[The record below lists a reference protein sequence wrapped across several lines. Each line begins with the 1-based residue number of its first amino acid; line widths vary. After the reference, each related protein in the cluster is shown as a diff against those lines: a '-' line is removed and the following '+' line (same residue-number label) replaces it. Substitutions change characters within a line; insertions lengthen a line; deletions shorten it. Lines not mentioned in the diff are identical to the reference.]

1 VELDLERYFDQ
12 CVKWGAS
19 YEPRH
24 FELEFGWGEGGRL
37 ENDPEHALALADGRL
52 RLHGRV
58 DRVDVDEHGSR
69 AIVYDYKGRA
79 VDKPDD
85 WLERR
90 TLQLPLYMIAA
101 RELLDVEPVGGF
113 YQPIGARPND
123 RKARGVLVDGADD
136 AIDSVRGD
144 RRDADE
150 VRELLD
156 AVVGLA
162 LDAIAGI
169 EAGAVQPRPLTCSR
183 DGGCAHPSICRLEPS

>member
-1 VELDLERYFDQ
+1 M
-12 CVKWGAS
+12 KWGGA

-37 ENDPEHALALADGRL
+37 ENDPEQALALAGARL
-52 RLHGRV
+52 RVHGRI
-58 DRVDVDEHGSR
+58 DRVDLDEPGGR
-69 AIVYDYKGRA
+69 AIVYDYKGRG

-101 RELLDVEPVGGF
+101 HELLGVEPVGGF
-113 YQPIGARPND
+113 YQPIGAPPNS
-123 RKARGVLVDGADD
+123 RKARGLLADGADD
-136 AIDSVRGD
+136 TIDCVRGD
-144 RRDADE
+144 RRDADD

-162 LDAIAGI
+162 LEAIAGI
-169 EAGAVQPRPLTCSR
+169 ETGAVAPRPLTCAW
-183 DGGCAHPSICRLEPS
+183 DGGCAHPSICRLEAS